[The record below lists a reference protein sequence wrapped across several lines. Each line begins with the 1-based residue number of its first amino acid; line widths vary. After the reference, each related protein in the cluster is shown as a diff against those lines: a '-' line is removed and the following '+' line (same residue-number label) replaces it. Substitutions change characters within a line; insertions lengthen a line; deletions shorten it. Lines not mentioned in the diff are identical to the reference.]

1 VSDVPQAFVLA
12 AGLGTRL
19 WPLTRVRAK
28 AATPV
33 AGRPLI
39 ARVLDRLAAGGCTDV
54 IVNLHHLPATI
65 TRLVGDGAD
74 WGLRVRYSWEPRILG
89 RAGGPRHALPLIES
103 DPFLL
108 LNADTLT
115 DAPVGDLLAAHARSG
130 ATVTLALVP
139 NTAPERYGGV
149 LLGPDDAVVGFTRK
163 GDARP
168 SWHFIGI
175 QVASR
180 RAFEALP
187 DGEAADSIGGA
198 YNDLMAARPG
208 SVCGWRCDAS
218 FHDIGTVREYVETSF
233 AFHGAEGA
241 GARATP
247 LPGTVIA
254 GRGCRI
260 AESARLE
267 RTILWDDVT
276 VGEGCELEDCVVTD
290 GLAVPPGTR
299 LARCAVVP
307 AVACPEAPDR
317 GGALLGDLAVVPVP
331 DLRTAVRG

>member
-1 VSDVPQAFVLA
+1 MRRVPQAFVLA

-19 WPLTRVRAK
+19 WPLTCVRAK

-39 ARVLDRLAAGGCTDV
+39 ARVLDRLAAEGCTDV
-54 IVNLHHLPATI
+54 VVNLHHLPATI

-89 RAGGPRHALPLIES
+89 RGGGPRHALPLIDS

-115 DAPVGDLLAAHARSG
+115 NAPLADIVSAHAGSG

-139 NTAPERYGGV
+139 NTAPDRYGGV

-168 SWHFIGI
+168 SWHFIGV

-180 RAFEALP
+180 RAFEALK
-187 DGEAADSIGGA
+187 DGEPADSIGGA
-198 YNDLMAARPG
+198 YNDLVAAAPG
-208 SVCGWRCDAS
+208 SVRGWRCDAS

-233 AFHGAEGA
+233 VLNAAEAA
-241 GARATP
+241 GARTGGAHATAI
-247 LPGTVIA
+247 V
-254 GRGCRI
+254 GRGGRV
-260 AESARLE
+260 AASARLD
-267 RTILWDDVT
+267 RAILWDDVT
-276 VGEGCELEDCVVTD
+276 VGEGCQLEDCVVTD
-290 GLAVPPGTR
+290 GLTVPAGAR
-299 LARCAVVP
+299 LSRCAVVP
-307 AVACPEAPDR
+307 AAACPDAERR
-317 GGALLGDLAVVPVP
+317 GGARLGELAVVPVT
-331 DLRTAVRG
+331 DLRSGVRG